1 MRNIWAVCW
10 REFKSYF
17 ITPVG
22 YIIVGTYSL
31 ISGLGF
37 TASFLWH
44 ARATQSPMDYQFEGV
59 PDLEEFFLS
68 PFMVFCAQLM
78 LFIGPL
84 ITMRLLAEER
94 NRGTIELLLTHP
106 LRDREIIFGKY
117 LASLLVALI
126 LMVIVGAHLATL
138 LYLTDVEPAV
148 LLLGLLAVF
157 LVSAAFLSMGLF
169 ISALSRNQITAATLT
184 FAAWFVMFIL
194 GNLASDLPATEDMLA
209 QVSPSLQSVAGPAY
223 SLFRTAALELP
234 MDAHAAEMAQGVL
247 RPQDIAYYVLV
258 IAFFLFLTFRAFET
272 RKWRA

>member
-10 REFKSYF
+10 REFKSF
-17 ITPVG
+17 FVTPVG
-22 YIIVGTYSL
+22 YIIVGTYAV

-37 TASFLWH
+37 TASFLYH
-44 ARATQSPMDYQFEGV
+44 ARSTQSPMDFQFEGV

-68 PFMVFCAQLM
+68 PYLVFCGQLM

-106 LRDREIIFGKY
+106 LRDRDIIFGKY

-126 LMVIVGAHLATL
+126 LMIVVGAHLSTL
-138 LYLTDVEPAV
+138 LYYTDVELAV
-148 LLLGLLAVF
+148 LVLGLCAVF
-157 LVSAAFLSMGLF
+157 LVSASFLSMGLF
-169 ISALSRNQITAATLT
+169 ISALSRSQVTAATAT
-184 FAAWFVMFIL
+184 FAVWFVMFIL
-194 GNLASDLPATEDMLA
+194 GNLATDLPEVEDFITEVPPALQAVAT
-209 QVSPSLQSVAGPAY
+209 PAY
-223 SLFRTAALELP
+223 SIFRTAALELP

-247 RPQDIAYYVLV
+247 RPQDVAYYVLS

>member
-1 MRNIWAVCW
+1 MGNIWAVCW

-22 YIIVGTYSL
+22 YIIVGTYAV

-44 ARATQSPMDYQFEGV
+44 ARSTQSPMDYQFEGV

-68 PFMVFCAQLM
+68 PYLVFCGQLM

-126 LMVIVGAHLATL
+126 LMVVVAAHLSTL
-138 LYLTDVEPAV
+138 LYYTDVEPAV
-148 LLLGLLAVF
+148 LLLGLCAVF

-169 ISALSRNQITAATLT
+169 ISALSRNQITAATIT
-184 FAAWFVMFIL
+184 FAAWFIMFVL
-194 GNLASDLPATEDMLA
+194 GNLASDLPEVGDFVAE
-209 QVSPSLQSVAGPAY
+209 VPPVLQSVATPAY
-223 SLFRTAALELP
+223 GIFRAAAIELP

-247 RPQDIAYYVLV
+247 RPEDVAYYVLT

>member
-1 MRNIWAVCW
+1 MRNTWAVCW

-22 YIIVGTYSL
+22 YIVVGTYAV

-37 TASFLWH
+37 TAAFIWH
-44 ARATQSPMDYQFEGV
+44 ARSTQSPMDYQFEGV

-68 PFMVFCAQLM
+68 PYLVFCGQLM

-117 LASLLVALI
+117 LASLMVALV
-126 LMVIVGAHLATL
+126 LMAVVAAHLSTL
-138 LYLTDVEPAV
+138 LYHTNVEPAV
-148 LLLGLLAVF
+148 LLLGLLGVF
-157 LVSAAFLSMGLF
+157 LVSASFLSMGLF
-169 ISALSRNQITAATLT
+169 ISALSPNQVTAATIT

-194 GNLASDLPATEDMLA
+194 GNLATDLPEVRDFVNEVPQAM
-209 QVSPSLQSVAGPAY
+209 QVIAIPAY
-223 SLFRTAALELP
+223 SVFRAAALELP

-247 RPQDIAYYVLV
+247 RPEDLAYYVLT